1 MTTHIEITT
10 AGVGMVGGAAPIERR
25 LLGSQTITPSASN
38 QVTTFAISPPAE
50 GLQSALFA
58 TVTADENVFIAIG
71 KTSPGPDAT
80 VATGRRAMVAGGVRS
95 FHIGFDE
102 QVAVVTR

>member
-10 AGVGMVGGAAPIERR
+10 AGVGMIGGAAPIERR
-25 LLGSQTITPSASN
+25 LLGSQTITPSGSN
-38 QVTTFAISPPAE
+38 QATTFAIVPPVE

-58 TVTADENVFIAIG
+58 TVTADENVFISIG
-71 KTSPGPDAT
+71 KAPNALTDTSK
-80 VATGRRAMVAGGVRS
+80 RAMVAGGVRS
-95 FHIGFDE
+95 FHIGYDE